1 MEPTIAEIIFL
12 AVLAIICWGF
22 IIFAMPLPD
31 DHIDITEDKIR
42 RWEREERKWR

>member
-12 AVLAIICWGF
+12 AVLAIIGWGF
-22 IIFAMPLPD
+22 VIFAVTRPSD
-31 DHIDITEDKIR
+31 RINVTEDKIR